1 MLMNNG
7 NNMRLIVFIAVVAA
21 VLTMVFATGCTVKH
35 TDATDSIVDSLAY
48 DTTEND
54 TLETLAEETPMPK
67 SADELFD
74 DFIFNFAGSKR
85 VQKQRIHFPLSIV
98 EDGVVK
104 NIGRNDWKFDPFF
117 MHQGFY
123 TQVVSDLDELET
135 SKDTKVGHVVLEK
148 VRFADADIRQYVF
161 NRINGIWMMQS
172 VENVPISEHPNGS
185 FYLFCSQFV
194 RDSTFRMNHMAE
206 SVEFSGPDPDDDFS
220 RVEGVIM
227 PEQVSMFAPELPQG
241 DIYNLIYGETTLR
254 GEDRTLVIRGI
265 ANGFEIVL
273 TFCKMETGY
282 MLVKLVV

>member
-117 MHQGFY
+117 MH
-123 TQVVSDLDELET
+123 
-135 SKDTKVGHVVLEK
+135 
-148 VRFADADIRQYVF
+148 
-161 NRINGIWMMQS
+161 
-172 VENVPISEHPNGS
+172 HPNS
-185 FYLFCSQFV
+185 VDTIKNILANICISKTNLLQNDMPHLRILRSLQFV
-194 RDSTFRMNHMAE
+194 
-206 SVEFSGPDPDDDFS
+206 
-220 RVEGVIM
+220 
-227 PEQVSMFAPELPQG
+227 
-241 DIYNLIYGETTLR
+241 
-254 GEDRTLVIRGI
+254 
-265 ANGFEIVL
+265 
-273 TFCKMETGY
+273 
-282 MLVKLVV
+282 